1 MASGGCVRLNF
12 RTNFGLSSSRNR
24 SRQRPAMSFND
35 EIAKDYDFF
44 DNVIRKLDAEVIFD
58 RNNQFLT

>member
-1 MASGGCVRLNF
+1 
-12 RTNFGLSSSRNR
+12 
-24 SRQRPAMSFND
+24 MSFND

>member
-1 MASGGCVRLNF
+1 
-12 RTNFGLSSSRNR
+12 
-24 SRQRPAMSFND
+24 MSFNETD

-58 RNNQFLT
+58 RNNQF